1 LQIGPQELRRSKQ
14 RKQRKRKEFGSLFSL
29 FASVQNSPFREE
41 LKTSLSDLGEGD
53 VIIDRLMSHDAD
65 LLGQFIREP
74 NTRAGQDAFTALVE
88 RHLNL
93 VYSAALRQV
102 RSPQL
107 AEEISQSVFTQ
118 LARHAASLKPGTILP
133 AWLHQVTHHA
143 AIDVIRSEAR
153 RQAREQISCEMS
165 RLMDENTVDWTLI
178 EPLLDEAVQG
188 LEEADRA
195 AIIMRFFENKSLR
208 EVGEALGT
216 TDDAAQK
223 RVSRALERLREHF
236 VRHKIAAAA
245 VGLAAVMS
253 AHAVQAAPVGLSST
267 VATGSLATAGF
278 SVTASSLLTTT
289 KIIAMTTLQKV
300 AVGVVLVG
308 AAATIVYQQH
318 RVSQLQQ
325 QHEAFVKQ
333 QADDK
338 ALGAQIAQLKQER
351 DAASNELASVSEEN
365 ATLKNRP
372 TEVLKLRGQVGTL
385 EDQKKQLGQTAAIN
399 KMTATPEARQLLHDQ
414 QKMGMGMA
422 YKQLAKDLKLTSD
435 QTDKLNDL
443 LADYV
448 MRNVDQ
454 VTTALRDKPSPD
466 ELKQMFAS
474 ENATRDQN
482 IQDML
487 GADDLAKFQDYS
499 KNLLSNLTVDQ
510 FQDSFT
516 GSDEEKKAKAEK
528 LRQAI
533 QQANQSAI
541 AGAGLPADF
550 QTIPML
556 NFVNIA
562 SEQQGDQSVKLLQS
576 IYQQVAG
583 SAGGYLTPEEIT
595 KFQTF
600 YNKAIANNTAALGMN
615 RAVMAPIGN
624 Q

>member
-1 LQIGPQELRRSKQ
+1 MT
-14 RKQRKRKEFGSLFSL
+14 
-29 FASVQNSPFREE
+29 N
-41 LKTSLSDLGEGD
+41 
-53 VIIDRLMSHDAD
+53 DAD

-74 NTRAGQDAFTALVE
+74 NARAGQDAFTALVE

-107 AEEISQSVFTQ
+107 AEEITQSVFTQ
-118 LARHAASLKPGTILP
+118 LARHAASLKPGTVLP

-143 AIDVIRSEAR
+143 AIDVLRSESR
-153 RQAREQISCEMS
+153 RQAREQIACEMS

-216 TDDAAQK
+216 SDDAAQK

-245 VGLAAVMS
+245 AGLAAVMS
-253 AHAVQAAPVGLSST
+253 AHAVQAAPTGLSAT

-278 SVTASSLLTTT
+278 SISTSSLLTTT

-308 AAATIVYQQH
+308 AAVTIVYQQH

-325 QHEAFVKQ
+325 QNEAFAKQ

-338 ALGAQIAQLKQER
+338 ALNAQIAQLQKER
-351 DAASNELASVSEEN
+351 DAATNELASVNQEN

-372 TEVLKLRGQVGTL
+372 NEVLKLRGQVGTL
-385 EDQKKQLGQTAAIN
+385 QDEKNKLGQTAAIS
-399 KMTATPEARQLLHDQ
+399 KMTATPEARELLHDQ
-414 QKMGMGMA
+414 QKIGMAAA
-422 YKQLAKDLKLTSD
+422 YKQLAKDLKLTPD
-435 QTDKLNDL
+435 QTEKLNDL

-454 VTTALRDKPSPD
+454 ITTALRDKPSP
-466 ELKQMFAS
+466 EQLNQIFGA
-474 ENATRDQN
+474 ENATLNQKV
-482 IQDML
+482 QEL
-487 GADDLAKFQDYS
+487 VGADGVAKFDDYN

-510 FQDSFT
+510 FKSNFT
-516 GSDEEKKAKAEK
+516 GSDDEKSAKAEK
-528 LRQAI
+528 LREAI
-533 QQANQSAI
+533 QQASQSAL
-541 AGAGLPADF
+541 ASAGLPADF

-556 NFVNIA
+556 NFINIA
-562 SEQQGDQSVKLLQS
+562 SEQQADQSVKLLQG
-576 IYQQVAG
+576 IYQQVTG
-583 SAGGYLTPEEIT
+583 GAGGYLSPDEIA

-600 YNKAIANNTAALGMN
+600 IGKAIGNNNAALNMN
-615 RAVMAPIGN
+615 RVVMAPIGN

>member
-1 LQIGPQELRRSKQ
+1 
-14 RKQRKRKEFGSLFSL
+14 
-29 FASVQNSPFREE
+29 
-41 LKTSLSDLGEGD
+41 
-53 VIIDRLMSHDAD
+53 MSHDAD

-74 NTRAGQDAFTALVE
+74 HTRAGQDAFAALVQ

-143 AIDVIRSEAR
+143 AIDVIRSESR
-153 RQAREQISCEMS
+153 RQAREQIACEMS

-216 TDDAAQK
+216 SDDAAQK

-245 VGLAAVMS
+245 AGLAAVMS
-253 AHAVQAAPVGLSST
+253 AHAVQAAPAGLSAT

-278 SVTASSLLTTT
+278 SVASSSLLTTT

-308 AAATIVYQQH
+308 AAVTIVYQQH

-325 QHEAFVKQ
+325 QNEAFVKQ

-338 ALGAQIAQLKQER
+338 ALSTQIAQLQKER
-351 DAASNELASVSEEN
+351 DAASNELASVSQEN

-385 EDQKKQLGQTAAIN
+385 EDQKNKLGQTSAIS

-414 QKMGMGMA
+414 QKVGLAMA
-422 YKQLAKDLKLTSD
+422 YKQLAKDLKLTPD
-435 QTDKLNDL
+435 QSDKLNDV
-443 LADYV
+443 LADHV
-448 MRNVDQ
+448 MRNIDQ
-454 VTTALRDKPSPD
+454 ITTALRDKPSPD
-466 ELKQMFAS
+466 QLNQIFADETATLDQKVQELV
-474 ENATRDQN
+474 
-482 IQDML
+482 
-487 GADDLAKFQDYS
+487 GADGLAKFEDYN
-499 KNLLSNLTVDQ
+499 KNLLSNITVDQ
-510 FQDSFT
+510 FKDSFT
-516 GSDEEKKAKAEK
+516 GSDDEKNAKAEK
-528 LRQAI
+528 LRQAL
-533 QQANQSAI
+533 QQAGQDALAS
-541 AGAGLPADF
+541 AGLPADY
-550 QTIPML
+550 QTLPML
-556 NFVNIA
+556 NLINIA
-562 SEQQGDQSVKLLQS
+562 SEEQGNQSVKLLQS
-576 IYQQVAG
+576 IYQQVVG
-583 SAGGYLTPEEIT
+583 SAGAYLSPEEIA
-595 KFQTF
+595 KLQTF
-600 YNKAIANNTAALGMN
+600 ANKAVANNTAALNMN
-615 RAVMAPIGN
+615 RVVMAPIGK

>member
-1 LQIGPQELRRSKQ
+1 MMT
-14 RKQRKRKEFGSLFSL
+14 
-29 FASVQNSPFREE
+29 ND
-41 LKTSLSDLGEGD
+41 T
-53 VIIDRLMSHDAD
+53 D

-74 NTRAGQDAFTALVE
+74 NSRAGQDAFTALVD

-102 RSPQL
+102 RSPHL

-143 AIDVIRSEAR
+143 AIDVLRSEGR
-153 RQAREQISCEMS
+153 RQAREQIACEMS
-165 RLMDENTVDWTLI
+165 RLMDENTVDWTQI

-188 LEEADRA
+188 LDEADRA

-216 TDDAAQK
+216 SDDAAQK

-236 VRHKIAAAA
+236 TRQKIAAATA
-245 VGLAAVMS
+245 GLATVMS
-253 AHAVQAAPVGLSST
+253 AHAVQAAPTGLSAT

-278 SVTASSLLTTT
+278 SVTTSSLLTTT
-289 KIIAMTTLQKV
+289 KVIAMTTMQKV

-308 AAATIVYQQH
+308 AAVTIAYQQH

-325 QHEAFVKQ
+325 QNDTFAKQ
-333 QADDK
+333 QTDEK
-338 ALGAQIAQLKQER
+338 ALNAQIAQLKQER
-351 DAASNELASVSEEN
+351 DAATNELASVEKEN
-365 ATLKNRP
+365 GTLKNRP

-385 EDQKKQLGQTAAIN
+385 QEQNTKLGQTAAIN

-422 YKQLAKDLKLTSD
+422 YKQLAKDLKLTPD
-435 QTDKLNDL
+435 QTEKLNDV

-454 VTTALRDKPSPD
+454 VTTALRDKPSAD
-466 ELKQMFAS
+466 QLKQMFAG
-474 ENATRDQN
+474 ENATLDQN
-482 IQDML
+482 VQEL
-487 GADDLAKFQDYS
+487 VGADGLAKFEDYN
-499 KNLLSNLTVDQ
+499 KHLLSNLTVDQ
-510 FQDSFT
+510 FKDSFT
-516 GSDEEKKAKAEK
+516 GSEDEKKAKADQ

-533 QQANQSAI
+533 QQASQTAVAS
-541 AGAGLPADF
+541 AGLPADF

-556 NFVNIA
+556 NFANIA
-562 SEQQGDQSVKLLQS
+562 SEEQGNQSVKLLQN
-576 IYQQVAG
+576 IFQQVAG
-583 SAGGYLTPEEIT
+583 GAGDYLSADEIK

-600 YNKAIANNTAALGMN
+600 YNKAIANNSAALNIN
-615 RAVMAPIGN
+615 RVVMAPIGN